1 MMAEESFGDKT
12 EAPTPRRLEEARER
26 GQVARS
32 TDLTAALGL
41 LAATTALYLAGGQ
54 LSGSLTEMTRQMLRI
69 GDVSPASS
77 ETMMADFV
85 TVIKHFAL
93 ILAPVLG
100 GIMAVGI
107 AANVAQGGFV
117 FSTQP
122 LVPSLDKINPV
133 TGFGRIFSKR
143 ALARLVGNLIKLA
156 AIVWISYAVITSDYA
171 KIVAL
176 PQMSL
181 GRIVT
186 GGVEIVLSL
195 CFKLAAVLVVIAML
209 DYLYQRW
216 QHLEDMKMTKQEL
229 REEMK
234 RMEGD
239 PLIKEHR
246 RHIARQMA
254 MRRMSAEVPKADAV
268 ITNPTHFAVAIRY
281 DVKKMAAPQVVAK
294 GQDLMAKRIRE
305 IALEHGVTIV
315 EKPVLARA
323 LYKTVDVGR
332 EVPTELYKAVAEVLA
347 FVYRLKNRTFNP
359 AA

>member
-1 MMAEESFGDKT
+1 MAEESFGDKT

-41 LAATTALYLAGGQ
+41 LAGTTALYLAGGQ
-54 LSGSLTEMTRQMLRI
+54 LSASLTEMTRQMLCV
-69 GDVSPASS
+69 GDVGPTTA
-77 ETMMADFV
+77 ETVMGDFV
-85 TVIKHFAL
+85 AVVKHFAL
-93 ILAPVLG
+93 VLAPVLG

-143 ALARLVGNLIKLA
+143 ALARLIGNMIKLT
-156 AIVWISYAVITSDYA
+156 AIVWVSYAAIRSDYGR
-171 KIVAL
+171 IVAL
-176 PQMSL
+176 SGMSL

-186 GGVEIVLSL
+186 GGTEIVLSL
-195 CFKLAAVLVVIAML
+195 CFKLAAVLIVIALL

-216 QHLEDMKMTKQEL
+216 QYLQDLKMTKQEL
-229 REEMK
+229 REELK

-254 MRRMSAEVPKADAV
+254 MRRLSAEVPKADAV

-281 DVKKMAAPQVVAK
+281 DVKKMVAPQVVAK

-305 IALEHGVTIV
+305 IALEHGVAIV
-315 EKPVLARA
+315 EKPALARA

-332 EVPTELYKAVAEVLA
+332 EVPVELYKAVAEVLA
-347 FVYRLKNRTFNP
+347 FVYRLTNRKFNP